1 MRAIITLLFYA
12 TSVVSPTELSSVPPA
27 GVFDGLHWL
36 ELDESHPPQNAG
48 PRPLQGDAHLRN
60 DSTIMVNI
68 AAYRDGTRCGRSVY
82 SFFTQAAHP
91 DRVRVGVVQ
100 QNAPGDPD
108 CVDSFCAILASE
120 GAGRHGASTDA
131 GSEAPTTATSL
142 SGERLRG
149 SSSSSGSDGPRAYS
163 LGSNNTSFSSCRW
176 SSQINVHRVSHLVA
190 RGPVRA
196 RAMGHKLR
204 HQNDDAD
211 GARSFCLQTDSHVLV
226 APNWDCD
233 AVHMWASTRNEFAVL
248 TTYVPRLEELG
259 VNLNQRWEVPV
270 VCALSFR
277 EGIPRNA
284 PATNAIHLTTPKLGT
299 LWAAGFSF
307 SKCHADV
314 NVPTDPH
321 LPQIFDGEEFSRGAR
336 LWTHGYDF
344 YAPHRT
350 VLAHNYSAH
359 ATLGWDGQLGWP
371 RDPVELGES
380 KQRIY
385 SLLNMP
391 GGSASVAAQLNRG
404 GYGLGTR
411 RTLKQYE
418 QFVGTNLTQRRAAFS
433 NIETL
438 TGKVQKQQQAREQE
452 QAEEHDDGAA
462 LLVRSD
468 TRKTAPGSE
477 LIPGGARCGTV
488 RYVQPEPLTKPGT
501 STLVKG
507 SGKGSISS
515 DDEDSS
521 TDSSGRNNYSSRSD
535 RNWDTKS
542 THYGDD
548 NERVQGGSSISVE
561 AGAAKTSPHLH
572 ASEWVP
578 PNADGS
584 DELSNSFVY
593 FDSRAAAAAFF
604 LGTVGC
610 VAWAA
615 YLVRWI
621 GPLSEPS
628 GHRRY
633 HSEIDP
639 RCVHG
644 WA

>member
-1 MRAIITLLFYA
+1 MRPIFISILLGFA
-12 TSVVSPTELSSVPPA
+12 SSGAFPSDHSSVPPA
-27 GVFDGLHWL
+27 GIFDGTQWL
-36 ELDESHPPQNAG
+36 ELDEYHPLQGAG
-48 PRPLQGDAHLRN
+48 PTPLQGDAHLRN
-60 DSTIMVNI
+60 DSIVMVNV

-108 CVDSFCAILASE
+108 CIESFCAILASE
-120 GAGRHGASTDA
+120 GAGGHSNSTPVNRA
-131 GSEAPTTATSL
+131 
-142 SGERLRG
+142 ERLRG
-149 SSSSSGSDGPRAYS
+149 GSSNSNGNDLRAEISGASDDSY
-163 LGSNNTSFSSCRW
+163 SSCRW
-176 SSQINVHRVSHLVA
+176 SSQVYIHRVSHLAA

-204 HQNDDAD
+204 PLGDRNDDAD
-211 GARSFCLQTDSHVLV
+211 GSHSFCLQTDSHVLV

-233 AVHMWASTRNEFAVL
+233 AVRMWALTRNEFAVL

-284 PATNAIHLTTPKLGT
+284 PATNAIHLTTPKLST

-314 NVPTDPH
+314 LVPTDPH

-344 YAPHRT
+344 YAPPRT
-350 VLAHNYSAH
+350 ILAHNYSAH

-391 GGSASVAAQLNRG
+391 GGSASVKSQLERG
-404 GYGLGTR
+404 GYGLGSQ
-411 RTLKQYE
+411 RTLEQYE
-418 QFVGTNLTQRRAAFS
+418 KFVGTNLKQQRAAFHP
-433 NIETL
+433 TL
-438 TGKVQKQQQAREQE
+438 EGLSQKEQDQKRVQDQE
-452 QAEEHDDGAA
+452 QVQQHDGGAA
-462 LLVRSD
+462 LLTRGD
-468 TRKTAPGSE
+468 TRKAAPGSE

-488 RYVQPEPLTKPGT
+488 QYFRPEPLPLAISSKPDASVVAKSSDNDRETNTQSYCSGSGNLCINGSDNANGDESVRGESSTNIQNSTMKT
-501 STLVKG
+501 STHHHE
-507 SGKGSISS
+507 SAWAA
-515 DDEDSS
+515 SS
-521 TDSSGRNNYSSRSD
+521 TASVGKLSNRSVSLDSVAKSRSFF
-535 RNWDTKS
+535 
-542 THYGDD
+542 
-548 NERVQGGSSISVE
+548 
-561 AGAAKTSPHLH
+561 LF
-572 ASEWVP
+572 
-578 PNADGS
+578 
-584 DELSNSFVY
+584 L
-593 FDSRAAAAAFF
+593 AAAFF
-604 LGTVGC
+604 ISTAGC

-615 YLVRWI
+615 YLGRWVRQN
-621 GPLSEPS
+621 PQLSTLYYNP
-628 GHRRY
+628 
-633 HSEIDP
+633 SEINP
-639 RCVHG
+639 RSIHG